1 MKARASIRLLVFK
14 YMRDA
19 GKQPRD
25 AEQVAMSLDLEVEQV
40 RPAMRWLAERKMIA
54 DVGGNERAGILFV
67 FVEGATPPEDG
78 RGKHKKHRTGPAWAA
93 VRKRNAN
100 LQKAR
105 EKKKKKA
112 IVSMWPLIT
121 KAIV

>member
-1 MKARASIRLLVFK
+1 
-14 YMRDA
+14 MRIA

-25 AEQVAMSLDLEVEQV
+25 AEQVAQCLGLEVEQV
-40 RPAMRWLAERKMIA
+40 RPAMRWLAENKKLV
-54 DVGGNERAGILFV
+54 DVGGNERAGILYA

-78 RGKHKKHRTGPAWAA
+78 RGKHKKHRAGPAWAA
-93 VRKRNAN
+93 VRKRKAN

-112 IVSMWPLIT
+112 IALAWPLIT